1 MESISCLQWD
11 IMYPTWMP
19 SDAIRSWDTMMQFCN
34 YIQNG
39 HATLSVFGLQHWVF
53 LLCNKQP
60 FVSSVTAT
68 ALIADTAPDLVSGE
82 PAGFEAS
89 EESVRIPSYNGGNG
103 HFPYMFTPFSEKCC

>member
-39 HATLSVFGLQHWVF
+39 HATLSVFGLQHWVI
-53 LLCNKQP
+53 LLCNKHAEYYYERGNIYLDLAQNKTNEAEEIYNSIDLSNY
-60 FVSSVTAT
+60 SS
-68 ALIADTAPDLVSGE
+68 
-82 PAGFEAS
+82 
-89 EESVRIPSYNGGNG
+89 
-103 HFPYMFTPFSEKCC
+103 

>member
-53 LLCNKQP
+53 LLCNKHGRV
-60 FVSSVTAT
+60 VSSAVLFEHRVGVFVLVI
-68 ALIADTAPDLVSGE
+68 LIWNL
-82 PAGFEAS
+82 FEQ
-89 EESVRIPSYNGGNG
+89 II
-103 HFPYMFTPFSEKCC
+103 